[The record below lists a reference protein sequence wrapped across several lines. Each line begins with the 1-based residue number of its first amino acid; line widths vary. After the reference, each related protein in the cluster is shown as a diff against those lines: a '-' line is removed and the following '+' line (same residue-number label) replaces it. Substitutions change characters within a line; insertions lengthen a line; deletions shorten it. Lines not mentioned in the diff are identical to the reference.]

1 MSQSTPDSG
10 RSGDERS
17 IAPTDLAPGKVTPG
31 HATKPTAR
39 TLGAIPVVG
48 LFLALAGGIVTT
60 GETYEQV
67 QDGHGAAAF
76 DEPVQQWMLAH
87 RSPGLDHAATVVTDL
102 GGKIWM
108 PVLAAVTVALLA
120 RWWRTWTPVV
130 VMLVATA
137 GSLVMTTRGKT
148 LTARARPPFDQ
159 AVPPLETSA
168 SFPSGHTL
176 NTVVI
181 TTIVGYL
188 VLLYVRSR
196 AGRTVSCVGLAV
208 FAILVACSRVYL
220 GHHWLTDVI
229 AGAAIGVAWAGAVI
243 LGHWLFVRLRTKD
256 RAPTV
261 RDVAQDHRQSNDLAA
276 PRHTGAE

>member
-1 MSQSTPDSG
+1 MS
-10 RSGDERS
+10 RSPAGAGPTGDDPS
-17 IAPTDLAPGKVTPG
+17 IAPTDLAPGRVTPG

-48 LFLALAGGIVTT
+48 LFLALAGGLFGT

-67 QDGHGAAAF
+67 KQGSGAAEL
-76 DEPVQQWMLAH
+76 DEPVQQWMVAH
-87 RSPGLDHAATVVTDL
+87 RVAWLDRLATIITDL
-102 GGKIWM
+102 GGKVWM
-108 PVLAAVTVALLA
+108 PVLAAITVLALA

-130 VMLVATA
+130 VMLIATA

-181 TTIVGYL
+181 VTIVGYL

-196 AGRTVSCVGLAV
+196 IGRLLSCLGLAL
-208 FAILVACSRVYL
+208 FALLVASSRVYL
-220 GHHWLTDVI
+220 GHHWLTDVL
-229 AGAAIGVAWAGAVI
+229 AGAAIGIAWAGAVI

-261 RDVAQDHRQSNDLAA
+261 RAVAQDHRETHDLAG
-276 PRHTGAE
+276 PRHTG